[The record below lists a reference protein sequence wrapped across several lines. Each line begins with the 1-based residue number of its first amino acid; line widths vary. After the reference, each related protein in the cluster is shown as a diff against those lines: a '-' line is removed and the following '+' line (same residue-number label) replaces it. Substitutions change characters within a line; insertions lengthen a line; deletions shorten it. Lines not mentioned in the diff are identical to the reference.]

1 MENNKKKSNIALLV
15 AGLIVILILA
25 IVIAIFVPRFKSATN
40 VKGLNEI
47 REKLNIDIKQPEN
60 AENLKYDIENNSIA
74 KVAYSKILADG
85 SVMHFIM
92 RSSYSTEEDLATF
105 SSDPQ
110 FSEQP
115 IFMTTVCDDGA
126 EVEVESYVAL
136 DKDNNMKYM
145 KALWMDND
153 KYYSMITEDLVT
165 REDFLQEV
173 NRVIISNHVPFDDS
187 QNPSDSNP

>member
-1 MENNKKKSNIALLV
+1 MPKFRN
-15 AGLIVILILA
+15 
-25 IVIAIFVPRFKSATN
+25 ATN

-47 REKLNIDIKQPEN
+47 KEKLNIDIKEPEN
-60 AENLKYDIENNSIA
+60 ADDLTYDIVNNSIA
-74 KVAYSKILADG
+74 KVAYSKILSNG
-85 SVMHFIM
+85 MVMHFVM

-105 SSDPQ
+105 TSDPK

-115 IFMTTVCDDGA
+115 IFMTTICDDGA

-153 KYYSMITEDLVT
+153 KYYSMITEDLAT

-173 NRVIISNHVPFDDS
+173 NRVIISNHVSFTEQADT
-187 QNPSDSNP
+187 NESNP

>member
-1 MENNKKKSNIALLV
+1 MEENKKKSNITLLIT
-15 AGLIVILILA
+15 GLVVIVILA
-25 IVIAIFVPRFKSATN
+25 TVIAIFMPKFRNATN

-47 REKLNIDIKQPEN
+47 KEKLNIDIKEPEN
-60 AENLKYDIENNSIA
+60 ADDLTYDIVNNSIA
-74 KVAYSKILADG
+74 KVAYSKILSNG
-85 SVMHFIM
+85 MVMHFVM

-105 SSDPQ
+105 TSDPK

-115 IFMTTVCDDGA
+115 IFMTTICDDGA

-153 KYYSMITEDLVT
+153 KYYSMITEDLAT

-173 NRVIISNHVPFDDS
+173 NRVIISNHVSFTE
-187 QNPSDSNP
+187 QAATNESNP

>member
-1 MENNKKKSNIALLV
+1 MEDNKKKSNIILIV
-15 AGLIVILILA
+15 AGLAVILILA
-25 IVIAIFVPRFKSATN
+25 IIIAVVVPRLNSGTN

-47 REKLNIDIKQPEN
+47 KEKLNIDIKQPEN
-60 AENLKYDIENNSIA
+60 ASDLSYDIVNNSIA
-74 KVAYSKILADG
+74 RVAYSKILPDG
-85 SVMHFIM
+85 SVMHFVM

-115 IFMTTVCDDGA
+115 IFMTTVCDDGS

-136 DKDNNMKYM
+136 DKDSNMKYM

-173 NRVIISNHVPFDDS
+173 NRVIISNHVPFNES
-187 QNPSDSNP
+187 ESTSESKP